1 MSADSASRGGMLAA
15 TILIV
20 VLCSAVGI
28 AGGWGSDGVAGLA
41 GSGSGVSEFGDS
53 RRSADAKGQVTA
65 MIGKLTGANS
75 CAASSCHGGGRVG
88 EDLSFAASQIWQ
100 RRDVH
105 ARAWQVLT
113 QPLASEMMRR
123 LAESGSPP
131 IPATEDARC
140 LNCHVTTEV
149 PYSAP
154 RISEAVHH
162 RDGVSCESCHG
173 AASGWLAAHTT
184 SAWRGFSV
192 ERKAELGFIDTT
204 GNLLGRVKICTECHV
219 GGAGKDVNHDLI
231 AAGHPRM
238 DFDFR
243 VFHANEPKHWTPGGF
258 EGRNRAVNVELR
270 PAFEAEAW
278 LAGKLATGRAA
289 LRLLK
294 DRAGEGSPWPE
305 LAEYSCFSCHHDLR
319 ADSWYRLS
327 RSSAGRMPWG
337 TWTFGG
343 ISAAIGAVGSG
354 LNDGTNEL
362 QELRQ
367 AMQRPFPDRELVRAA
382 ADRLEAVIANAEQTF
397 PLLPDEVGL
406 ERLALQLIDES
417 AERVALQAVAGTDS
431 RMLPAAA
438 TWDEAAQLY
447 LGLHAVATA
456 RRNISGP
463 LNAEESG
470 MLERLRV
477 GLQFEEKVDS
487 PGSHGSAES
496 VREWSSTVAKLR
508 EFWRVRANK

>member
-1 MSADSASRGGMLAA
+1 MGTDSMSRWSMVAA
-15 TILIV
+15 AILIIV
-20 VLCSAVGI
+20 VCSAVCI
-28 AGGWGSDGVAGLA
+28 AAGWETDRVAGAA
-41 GSGSGVSEFGDS
+41 GSGSGASSV
-53 RRSADAKGQVTA
+53 

-100 RRDVH
+100 RRDIH

-113 QPLASEMMRR
+113 QPPALEMMRR
-123 LAESGSPP
+123 LAEPGRPP

-140 LNCHVTTEV
+140 LNCHVTTEAA
-149 PYSAP
+149 YSEKRVA
-154 RISEAVHH
+154 EAVHH

-184 SAWRGFSV
+184 AAWRGFSD

-204 GNLLGRVKICTECHV
+204 GNVLGRAKICAECHV

-243 VFHANEPKHWTPGGF
+243 VFHANESRHWTSGGL
-258 EGRNRAVNVELR
+258 EGRNRALNVELR

-278 LAGKLATGRAA
+278 LAGKLATSRAA
-289 LRLLK
+289 LRVLK
-294 DRAGEGSPWPE
+294 DRAGEGGLWPE

-343 ISAAIGAVGSG
+343 ISAAIGGVGSG
-354 LNDGTNEL
+354 LNNGMNEL

-367 AMQRPFPDRELVRAA
+367 AMQRPSADREQVLAA
-382 ADRLEAVIANAEQTF
+382 ADRLEAVIAEAEQTF
-397 PLLPDEVGL
+397 PPLLDEAGL
-406 ERLALQLIDES
+406 DRLALQLIDES
-417 AERVALQAVAGTDS
+417 AERVGVHAVAGTDRS
-431 RMLPAAA
+431 TLPAAA

-447 LGLHAVATA
+447 LGLHAVAAA
-456 RRNISGP
+456 RRNISGRISS
-463 LNAEESG
+463 EESA

-508 EFWRVRANK
+508 DFWRVRANK

>member
-1 MSADSASRGGMLAA
+1 
-15 TILIV
+15 
-20 VLCSAVGI
+20 
-28 AGGWGSDGVAGLA
+28 
-41 GSGSGVSEFGDS
+41 
-53 RRSADAKGQVTA
+53 
-65 MIGKLTGANS
+65 
-75 CAASSCHGGGRVG
+75 
-88 EDLSFAASQIWQ
+88 
-100 RRDVH
+100 
-105 ARAWQVLT
+105 
-113 QPLASEMMRR
+113 
-123 LAESGSPP
+123 
-131 IPATEDARC
+131 
-140 LNCHVTTEV
+140 
-149 PYSAP
+149 
-154 RISEAVHH
+154 
-162 RDGVSCESCHG
+162 
-173 AASGWLAAHTT
+173 
-184 SAWRGFSV
+184 
-192 ERKAELGFIDTT
+192 
-204 GNLLGRVKICTECHV
+204 
-219 GGAGKDVNHDLI
+219 
-231 AAGHPRM
+231 
-238 DFDFR
+238 
-243 VFHANEPKHWTPGGF
+243 
-258 EGRNRAVNVELR
+258 
-270 PAFEAEAW
+270 
-278 LAGKLATGRAA
+278 
-289 LRLLK
+289 
-294 DRAGEGSPWPE
+294 
-305 LAEYSCFSCHHDLR
+305 
-319 ADSWYRLS
+319 
-327 RSSAGRMPWG
+327 
-337 TWTFGG
+337 
-343 ISAAIGAVGSG
+343 

-406 ERLALQLIDES
+406 ERLALQLIDEG